1 MPKPRS
7 EKPIYQRG
15 PYRLEWDRAPD
26 GSLRSPFL
34 AIKWYDQRSGRG
46 RSSSTGTADSIEGKT
61 ALDRFYLT
69 HQQGAAI
76 CPTCGQQRQGI
87 GNMLVSQAVN
97 DYLVQVANERGS
109 SGAISARL
117 MHVLRYI
124 ATLSDSAVRCDQ
136 VDKVWI
142 EGFRKWAA
150 LQPIV
155 SPKTGEHRQRALSTI
170 ENSVLQLAAAINHM
184 HSRGDTLKPAQFKPI
199 PVKELNRTPQL
210 RVNIATLAKMFAY
223 AADPVWTRRRQL
235 LRFLQIS
242 VATMARPDAGHDF
255 SVEPERSQWNSN
267 ARVIS
272 LNPRGRRQT
281 KKYRA
286 IVPAPRQM
294 ALLLD
299 AAVKADEKFYVS
311 VGSVKSAF
319 ETMVIDLGL
328 PRDGESGMKLI
339 RRSMAKLVR
348 DRLPV
353 AEHDE
358 IEMWLGHK
366 KFDAVSDIYAPFDPA
381 YLSAARKAIED
392 IIDEVTAL
400 VPSAFRR
407 TDAGDGESIISIRS
421 ASNA

>member
-1 MPKPRS
+1 MLTDA
-7 EKPIYQRG
+7 IATY
-15 PYRLEWDRAPD
+15 
-26 GSLRSPFL
+26 L
-34 AIKWYDQRSGRG
+34 ALVGDKRE
-46 RSSSTGTADSIEGKT
+46 SSV
-61 ALDRFYLT
+61 
-69 HQQGAAI
+69 AI
-76 CPTCGQQRQGI
+76 R
-87 GNMLVSQAVN
+87 
-97 DYLVQVANERGS
+97 
-109 SGAISARL
+109 ARL
-117 MHVLRYI
+117 DHVLDYI
-124 ATLSDSAVRCDQ
+124 ETLNDRAVRCDA
-136 VDKVWI
+136 VDEHWVDR
-142 EGFRKWAA
+142 FRTWLTAR
-150 LQPIV
+150 PIV
-155 SPKTGEHRQRALSTI
+155 APSGAERARSLSTV
-170 ENSVLQLAAAINHM
+170 ENSILQLAAAINFAAA
-184 HSRGDTLKPAQFKPI
+184 RGDTLKPAQFKPI
-199 PVKELNRTPQL
+199 PATDVNRTPQQ
-210 RVNIATLAKMFAY
+210 RVDLPTLAKMFAY

-242 VATMARPDAGHDF
+242 VATMARPDAAHDF

-272 LNPRGRRQT
+272 LNQRGRRQT

-299 AAVKADEKFYVS
+299 ASAKAKEKFYVS
-311 VGSVKSAF
+311 VKSVKSAF

-353 AEHDE
+353 AEHQQV
-358 IEMWLGHK
+358 EMWLGHD

-407 TDAGDGESIISIRS
+407 TDAGEGEDIISIRS